1 MNCKRQEQAPAVLIN
16 FTLNETAGA
25 CFSQPNPMKTIL
37 ILLITVLTANS
48 PVWAQQSDPYKQAM
62 SAAIETMKSH
72 DDKTPLTDM
81 LASANQFERIAGAE
95 PKEWLPRYY
104 AGLNYVY
111 LGFMGKTEAE
121 KDKFLDQAEVNLKAA
136 EAIVVATNRSDN
148 DELVILKAYIAQARM
163 VVDPMNRWQQYGP
176 LFQAGVEKAK
186 SLNPSNP
193 RPYALEGSSLMYTPE
208 QFGGGP
214 GTACPLLK
222 QAIEKFATFK
232 PASDLSPMWGQKQIE
247 PLLAKCK

>member
-1 MNCKRQEQAPAVLIN
+1 
-16 FTLNETAGA
+16 
-25 CFSQPNPMKTIL
+25 MKTIL

-48 PVWAQQSDPYKQAM
+48 PVWAQQSDQYKQAM
-62 SAAIETMKSH
+62 NVALETMKSH
-72 DDKTPLTDM
+72 NEKTPITDM

-95 PKEWLPRYY
+95 SKEWLPRYY

-121 KDKFLDQAEVNLKAA
+121 KDKFLDQADVNLKAA
-136 EAIVVATNRSDN
+136 EAIASDTN
-148 DELVILKAYIAQARM
+148 DELTVLKAYIAQARM

-186 SLNPSNP
+186 SLNPNNP

-214 GTACPLLK
+214 ATACPLLK
-222 QAIEKFATFK
+222 QAIEKFTTFK
-232 PASDLSPMWGQKQIE
+232 PATDLSPMWGQKQIE

>member
-1 MNCKRQEQAPAVLIN
+1 
-16 FTLNETAGA
+16 
-25 CFSQPNPMKTIL
+25 MKTIL
-37 ILLITVLTANS
+37 ILLIAALAANS
-48 PVWAQQSDPYKQAM
+48 PVWAQQSDQYKQAM
-62 SAAIETMKSH
+62 SAALETMKSH
-72 DDKTPLTDM
+72 NEKTTLTDM

-95 PKEWLPRYY
+95 SKEWLPRYY

-111 LGFMGKTEAE
+111 LGFMGKSEAE

-136 EAIVVATNRSDN
+136 EAIASDTN
-148 DELVILKAYIAQARM
+148 DELAVLKAYIAQARM

-214 GTACPLLK
+214 ATACPILK
-222 QAIEKFATFK
+222 QAAEKFASFK
-232 PASDLSPMWGQKQIE
+232 PATDLSPMWGQKQIE